1 MAMTVRSTLGTLFE
15 AAFDQIGLDPALGE
29 VVPSQRPELGQFQC
43 NGALAGARAAGRNPR
58 EIASE
63 IEAIVSGDE
72 RVERIEIAGPGFIN
86 VTVTD
91 SFLASE
97 IRELAGDPLIGA
109 TPSTGDRRFI
119 FDYGGPNVAK
129 ELHVGHLRT
138 AIIGE
143 AMKRIFRFA
152 GNEVVGDV
160 HLGDWGTQM
169 GQLIWEIHQRQPDL
183 VYFDASYT
191 GPYPDESPVSIDDL
205 QAIYPVASAKAKAD
219 PGFAAAARGA
229 TVELQ
234 NGRPGYRALWQH
246 MRDVSIEAI
255 RNVYDELDVSFDVW
269 LGESSVHDRIG
280 PMIERLEAIGVAEES
295 DGAVVVFV
303 SEPDEDHQIPPLIL
317 EKSDGG
323 YAYATTDLATVE
335 ERIEDLG
342 GDALIY
348 FVDAR
353 QSLHFEQVFRAA
365 RKGGIADENV
375 ILEHADNGTV
385 NGPDGKPMRTR
396 DGDLPLLRDLLAD
409 VNDIAIASMDAKGL
423 AAGYPDDERQ
433 EIARLVGMAAVKFG
447 DLSNHRTSSYVFD
460 LERFS
465 SFEGRTGPYLMYV
478 AVRIGSVLRKA
489 ADLDLDI
496 GPIGPPVA
504 DTERALMLA
513 LTRYADAVDRAIALR
528 APNHIAEYAYDLAG
542 AFNRFY
548 EECHII
554 SETNPDTRASWLA
567 MASLTR
573 RVVVTSLDLLG
584 IGVPERM

>member
-1 MAMTVRSTLGTLFE
+1 MTVRSTLGALF
-15 AAFDQIGLDPALGE
+15 AGAFEHLGLDPALGE

-43 NGALAGARAAGRNPR
+43 NGALAGAKAASRNPR
-58 EIASE
+58 ELAAE
-63 IEAIVSGDE
+63 ITDFVSQDPL
-72 RVERIEIAGPGFIN
+72 VAHVEIAGPGFIN

-91 SFLASE
+91 AFLADQ
-97 IRELAGDPLIGA
+97 IDELSRDPLMGA
-109 TPSTGDRRFI
+109 TPASDGRRFI

-143 AMKRIFRFA
+143 SMKRIFRFA
-152 GNEVVGDV
+152 GHEVIGDV

-169 GQLIWEIHQRQPDL
+169 GQLIREIELRQPEL
-183 VYFDASYT
+183 VYFDASVT
-191 GPYPDESPVSIDDL
+191 GPYPDEPPVSIDDL
-205 QAIYPVASAKAKAD
+205 QALYPVASARAKAD
-219 PGFAAAARGA
+219 PAFAAAARQA

-246 MRDVSIEAI
+246 MRDVSVAAI
-255 RNVYDELDVSFDVW
+255 QRVYDELDVSFDVW

-280 PMIERLEAIGVAEES
+280 PMIDRLEAIGVAEES

-303 SEPDEDHQIPPLIL
+303 TEPDEDHQIPPLIL
-317 EKSDGG
+317 KKSDGG

-365 RKGGIADENV
+365 RKGGIAGPDV
-375 ILEHADNGTV
+375 LLEHANNGTV
-385 NGPDGKPMRTR
+385 NGSDGKPLRTR

-409 VNDIAIASMDAKGL
+409 VNDIALASMDAKGL
-423 AAGYPDDERQ
+423 AGGYPEEERQ
-433 EIARLVGMAAVKFG
+433 QIARLVGMAAVKFG
-447 DLSNHRTSSYVFD
+447 DLSNHRTSNYVFD

-478 AVRIGSVLRKA
+478 AVRIGSVLKKA
-489 ADLDLDI
+489 EERGLAA

-504 DTERALMLA
+504 GPERDLMLA
-513 LTRYADAVDRAIALR
+513 LTRFADAVDRAIDLR
-528 APNHIAEYAYDLAG
+528 APNHIAEYAYELAG
-542 AFNRFY
+542 VFNRFY
-548 EECHII
+548 EECHML
-554 SETNPDTRASWLA
+554 SERDPDVRGSWLA
-567 MASLTR
+567 ISSLTR
-573 RVVVTSLDLLG
+573 RVVVTALDLLG
-584 IGVPERM
+584 IDVPERM